1 MRDTHSGC
9 NEWTGLRGACILLV
23 SREGKVLLNLRS
35 SDPRV
40 MYPGRWAFVSGGVES
55 EEAPRE
61 AIIRETW
68 EEAHY
73 TLSSPILLWENV
85 HTKPKFEVLD
95 STFVAPYDGQT
106 MILGEGEDLGWF
118 SLEEALA
125 LNPPEHEVQDL
136 KRFFSKKSLVALVRV
151 RAMPAPLKTV

>member
-1 MRDTHSGC
+1 MYDIQGAW
-9 NEWTGLRGACILLV
+9 NGIRGACIILV
-23 SREGKVLLNLRS
+23 SREGKVLLHLRS

-40 MYPGRWAFVSGGVES
+40 MYSGRWAFVSGGVEPG
-55 EEAPRE
+55 ENPRA
-61 AIIRETW
+61 AIIREVM
-68 EEAHY
+68 EETGY
-73 TLSSPILLWENV
+73 TLRFPVWLWKNV

-95 STFVAPYDGQT
+95 STFVAPYDGQSMT
-106 MILGEGEDLGWF
+106 LGEGDGLDWF

-125 LNPPEHEVQDL
+125 LNPPEHEVKDL